1 MAANKHARDSSQ
13 VGVSLEAI
21 RNEVKAALSKVSSS
35 VDLVATAG
43 INHNNLTAFFIA
55 NIYTVRALVT
65 PGGWRACLENTQKHW
80 FTFLS

>member
-1 MAANKHARDSSQ
+1 MAANKPRDSSQ

-43 INHNNLTAFFIA
+43 INHNNLKG
-55 NIYTVRALVT
+55 NNSNSRAQAAAGPLVAAG
-65 PGGWRACLENTQKHW
+65 PR
-80 FTFLS
+80 